1 MAEQTSKT
9 RKRKQQTPL
18 AQQICYVSFKTDF
31 RVIRGRQVSC
41 ISATLRQPKGR
52 WSLTLD
58 NPSHL
63 GKVAKAMQF
72 RQLRRDNGAVLSV
85 RSDGPRLGEA
95 RWRALGLS
103 DAECRF
109 MYLMDLTFH
118 DEPVAV
124 AQVRKLTLTAI
135 TKLRKP
141 S

>member
-1 MAEQTSKT
+1 
-9 RKRKQQTPL
+9 
-18 AQQICYVSFKTDF
+18 
-31 RVIRGRQVSC
+31 
-41 ISATLRQPKGR
+41 
-52 WSLTLD
+52 
-58 NPSHL
+58 
-63 GKVAKAMQF
+63 MQF
-72 RQLRRDNGAVLSV
+72 RQLRRDNDAVLSV
-85 RSDGPRLGEA
+85 RGDGTRLGEA